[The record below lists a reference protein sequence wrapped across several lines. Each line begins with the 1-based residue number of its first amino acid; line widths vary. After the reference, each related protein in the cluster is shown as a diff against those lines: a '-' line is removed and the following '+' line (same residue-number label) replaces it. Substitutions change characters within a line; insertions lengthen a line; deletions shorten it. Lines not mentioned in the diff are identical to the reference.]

1 MESPTENKS
10 EPSRWRFKRPSDS
23 ELEHEWHRLQRLTK
37 PRSAIEELDREDLC
51 RVILNVLEQRQRASA
66 EAGVFEAVST
76 GIRELLGVEISEC
89 DRNDHD
95 DRADRLAKVGRGV
108 MRQDGDASIFIRDL
122 AKKLD
127 PTRLGNI
134 FGFFRRSRSGKGR
147 ARILTEYLESVRP
160 KEARRRVQQ
169 IDGDQIH
176 KILTNPKLGLRGR
189 VAEVALATGIV
200 TGTREQAAAQVR
212 NTLKYKP
219 SSRGG

>member
-1 MESPTENKS
+1 
-10 EPSRWRFKRPSDS
+10 
-23 ELEHEWHRLQRLTK
+23 
-37 PRSAIEELDREDLC
+37 
-51 RVILNVLEQRQRASA
+51 
-66 EAGVFEAVST
+66 
-76 GIRELLGVEISEC
+76 
-89 DRNDHD
+89 
-95 DRADRLAKVGRGV
+95 
-108 MRQDGDASIFIRDL
+108 
-122 AKKLD
+122 
-127 PTRLGNI
+127 
-134 FGFFRRSRSGKGR
+134 
-147 ARILTEYLESVRP
+147 VRP